1 MLLPYGKLDKL
12 NLRILCVVGKCLH
25 DIGILIYHLTL
36 FRQNRKQG
44 TLQNDREQNYAENYM
59 EHVVFRIAVT
69 HRRHNSKYDRCRP
82 RSPAHDTTRYCRNG
96 VLNGA
101 RSKPTAA
108 GLATKVRNRAIAKA
122 GRRIEGIC
130 EGNASSPKRKKIRIC
145 IRPVNASKKLTS
157 VFWFFRV

>member
-1 MLLPYGKLDKL
+1 
-12 NLRILCVVGKCLH
+12 
-25 DIGILIYHLTL
+25 
-36 FRQNRKQG
+36 
-44 TLQNDREQNYAENYM
+44 M

-130 EGNASSPKRKKIRIC
+130 EGNASSPKRKKNKNLHKAGECVEKAHQRLLVLQESDC
-145 IRPVNASKKLTS
+145 PE
-157 VFWFFRV
+157 